1 MKFVQEN
8 EGLKWKE
15 RRTCPLPPRDSVPE
29 SSFRAGDGSMIKA
42 RSCLAEIMKE
52 IYSFDMSFNRKEGL
66 CERRTVLLI
75 DQL

>member
-1 MKFVQEN
+1 
-8 EGLKWKE
+8 
-15 RRTCPLPPRDSVPE
+15 
-29 SSFRAGDGSMIKA
+29 MIKA